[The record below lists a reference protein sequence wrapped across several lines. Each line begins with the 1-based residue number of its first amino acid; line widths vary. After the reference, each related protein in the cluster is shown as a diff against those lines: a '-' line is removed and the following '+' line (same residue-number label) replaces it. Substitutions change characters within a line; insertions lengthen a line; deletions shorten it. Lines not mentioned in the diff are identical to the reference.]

1 MRLTLHR
8 FDGLLVGLLFVAAVA
23 TAQLQR
29 PQQQVQ
35 QSVTLQA
42 PLDQVAVDAL
52 TALYLRLENA
62 LWQVIR
68 SSGTNVA
75 DKLRTIHETHLT
87 FFETG
92 FGEKGVELS
101 RMDTDQRNLHD
112 AIGHIN
118 LTATVVRDAYL
129 HANARDRKRDE
140 AVRFAQHGVNM
151 SQYMDKLFNVTEG
164 TDFYHYIAR
173 VSSEL

>member
-1 MRLTLHR
+1 MRLSSSSGG
-8 FDGLLVGLLFVAAVA
+8 FGLLIGLLFAATTITV
-23 TAQLQR
+23 AQLQR
-29 PQQQVQ
+29 PQQLQ

-68 SSGTNVA
+68 SGGTSAA
-75 DKLRTIHETHLT
+75 DKLRSIHETHLT

-92 FGEKGVELS
+92 FAEKNVELS
-101 RMDTDQRNLHD
+101 RLDTDQRNLDD
-112 AIGHIN
+112 AIRHIN
-118 LTATVVRDAYL
+118 LTASVVRDAYL
-129 HANARDRKRDE
+129 HWNARDRKRDE

-151 SQYMDKLFNVTEG
+151 SQYMDKLFNLTEG
-164 TDFYHYIAR
+164 KDFYHYVAR
-173 VSSEL
+173 VS